1 MSVCVYGCVCV
12 CVCVC
17 VRLEVNTSNEQLFHE
32 QHGKMMDDCFS
43 LGSSVFIIF
52 SSMNMYYFGNLK

>member
-12 CVCVC
+12 R

-32 QHGKMMDDCFS
+32 QHGKMMDHCFP

-52 SSMNMYYFGNLK
+52 SLMNMYYFGNLK